1 MFKLKVDYPTKSDE
15 LKILNRM
22 ASIAPQTQVEPVLTT
37 DDVKR
42 LRQLADVIYM
52 EEKIGEYIVDLVD
65 ATRHPD
71 AYGLGQLAELIRYGA
86 SPRATVLMAMAAKGQ
101 AMMEGRGYVTPNDV
115 KTVAPDILRHRVI
128 VTYEAEAEEKSS
140 EEIVR
145 TVLNEIKVP

>member
-1 MFKLKVDYPTKSDE
+1 MKFKD
-15 LKILNRM
+15 NRL
-22 ASIAPQTQVEPVLTT
+22 SRVLR
-37 DDVKR
+37 R
-42 LRQLADVIYM
+42 LLG
-52 EEKIGEYIVDLVD
+52 EE
-65 ATRHPD
+65 
-71 AYGLGQLAELIRYGA
+71 
-86 SPRATVLMAMAAKGQ
+86 KGQ